1 MFPEALLLRVQHTPG
16 VQRCSGLINEF
27 HGGHYRPGPSGA
39 ASPDW
44 GIGAHCFEFSCSV
57 AWGPQRG
64 RLPLV
69 PRLGPGEIPGSKEIQ
84 GGVAQALN
92 GRGTPARRS
101 GTWSAVQV
109 RRVLAHHAGKADE
122 A

>member
-1 MFPEALLLRVQHTPG
+1 MG
-16 VQRCSGLINEF
+16 
-27 HGGHYRPGPSGA
+27 YRGTFF
-39 ASPDW
+39 
-44 GIGAHCFEFSCSV
+44 FEFSCSV
-57 AWGPQRG
+57 AWGHRG
-64 RLPLV
+64 AVYQGFRGSALAKSPDFRVLPG
-69 PRLGPGEIPGSKEIQ
+69 RRKTADSTGSKDIQ

-92 GRGTPARRS
+92 GRGTPARRG